1 MTILLRCLRIP
12 NSKKYIIEYLP
23 NSQNSFALVI
33 LNNTSMPTMYAEKIR
48 GYCPLGSGEVR
59 INTVPIKTTESPHNV
74 DKLMKVLMD
83 NKYASNKWVIIN
95 LSFLD

>member
-1 MTILLRCLRIP
+1 
-12 NSKKYIIEYLP
+12 
-23 NSQNSFALVI
+23 
-33 LNNTSMPTMYAEKIR
+33 
-48 GYCPLGSGEVR
+48 LGSGEVR

-74 DKLMKVLMD
+74 AKLMKVLMD